1 MWTSYLT
8 DSSNQALKIVSDNH
22 EVAASVIE
30 FVLVLESIKYIDF
43 LKLTEKDRLVD
54 VIDKLKFVGVS
65 EVLTDEL
72 NTYRLIRNGICH
84 NKDYFSSDLN
94 DLDYFKEHTILAR
107 NIINLIIRDITE
119 KGIDVDALDSAYQK
133 HLKEKKKKRE
143 ERLKNNT
150 TKGLNT
156 SSIFAKGDK

>member
-8 DSSNQALKIVSDNH
+8 DSSNQALKIVSENH

-43 LKLTEKDRLVD
+43 LKLTEKARLVD

-119 KGIDVDALDSAYQK
+119 KGIDVDALDGAYQK
-133 HLKEKKKKRE
+133 HLQEKKKKRE
-143 ERLKNNT
+143 ERLKNKS
-150 TKGLNT
+150 TKGLST
-156 SSIFAKGDK
+156 SSIFSKGDK